1 MSKNK
6 KPKRYL
12 FEEVLDFLKH
22 NDTKTFNYKQLGAAM
37 EINTDGERLELIQV
51 LESLKQQGFVVEPET
66 GKYRIKETKQI
77 VTGTIDF
84 TTQGTAFVI
93 FSETED
99 DIYIPQ
105 YKSRDALQ
113 GDLVKVQLIQRRS
126 GKRKEGEV
134 IEVIK
139 RAKTE
144 FVGTIKINPKF
155 AFVIPDSHK
164 IHVDFFINSR
174 DIKGAEDGQK
184 VKIKLK
190 EWRSGDQNPTG
201 VVEEVFG
208 FPGVHKTEMN
218 AIMAEY
224 GLPEHFPDQ
233 VEEAAKKINT
243 AVTKEEIAKRRDFR
257 DVTTFTIDPVDAKD
271 FDDALSLQKLDNG
284 LWEVGVHIADVTHFL
299 KVGSILDDEA
309 VDRAT
314 SVYLVDR
321 CIPML
326 PEVLSNFACSLR
338 PNEDKY
344 CFSAVFQL
352 DENADIQSQWFGKT
366 VINSDKRFA
375 YEDVQTIIETEEGE
389 YKDEIL
395 LLDRLAKKLRTERTK
410 RGSIFFD
417 KAEVKFNLDEEGN
430 PIGVFFKTQ
439 KDAHKLIEDFM
450 LLANRTVA
458 EFLAKGG
465 TNDNDPKHQN
475 AKKKDDPKNLCV
487 YRIHDVP
494 SDEKMQ
500 ELSGFVARF
509 GYDMQL
515 GGRQKSA
522 QAINKLLSDVK
533 NKKEQG
539 MIEML
544 AVRSM
549 PKAIYTTKNAGHYGL
564 GFEYYTHFTSP
575 IRRYPDV
582 MVHRLL
588 EARLN
593 GTKYSTQEDLE
604 LLCKHSSDMER
615 TAAEAERASVKYK
628 QVEFMKD
635 KIGETFD
642 AIISGVTE
650 WGIYAEIV
658 ENKCEGMIKT
668 RDLKGDQFTFDSDNY
683 RYVGRNTGK
692 IYTLGDAVKIVV
704 VDADLVKK
712 QLNFAF
718 PESESGAGRSNFGDN
733 RSNFDDNRSRSRGA
747 SGSSRGGSKSSSRGG
762 EKSNSRGGEKSS
774 SGFGDKKKSGFGDR
788 KSGSNKK
795 RRR

>member
-22 NDTKTFNYKQLGAAM
+22 NDTKAFNYKQLGAAM
-37 EINTDGERLELIQV
+37 EINSDGERLELIEV
-51 LESLKQQGFVVEPET
+51 LEALKKQGFVVEKET
-66 GKYRIKETKQI
+66 GKYQVKESKQYI
-77 VTGTIDF
+77 TGTIDF
-84 TTQGTAFVI
+84 TSQGTAFVV
-93 FSETED
+93 FSESEED
-99 DIYIPQ
+99 VFIPQ
-105 YKSRDALQ
+105 YKTGNAMQ
-113 GDLVKVQLIQRRS
+113 GDLVKIQLVSRKS
-126 GKRKEGEV
+126 GRRKEGDV

-144 FVGTIKINPKF
+144 FVGTIRINPKF

-164 IHVDFFINSR
+164 IHVDFFIHPK

-190 EWRSGDQNPTG
+190 EWKPGDKNPIG
-201 VVEEVFG
+201 IVEEVFG

-224 GLPEHFPDQ
+224 GLPEHFPDN
-233 VEEAAKKINT
+233 VEAAAKKLNT
-243 AVTKEEIAKRRDFR
+243 AITKEEVEKRRDFR
-257 DVTTFTIDPVDAKD
+257 DVLTFTIDPVDAKD
-271 FDDALSLQKLDNG
+271 FDDALSIQKLDNG
-284 LWEVGVHIADVTHFL
+284 LWEIGVHIADVTHFL
-299 KVGSILDDEA
+299 KPGSILDDEA
-309 VDRAT
+309 VERAT

-321 CIPML
+321 VIPML

-338 PNEDKY
+338 PHEDKY
-344 CFSAVFQL
+344 CFSAVFEM
-352 DENADIQSQWFGKT
+352 DENADISSQWFGKT
-366 VINSDKRFA
+366 LIHSDRRFA
-375 YEDVQTIIETEEGE
+375 YEEVQTIIETEEGDHV
-389 YKDEIL
+389 KEIL
-395 LLDRLAKKLRTERTK
+395 LLDKLAKKLRADRTK
-410 RGSIFFD
+410 KGSIFFD

-450 LLANRTVA
+450 LLANRKVA
-458 EFLAKGG
+458 EFLGRGG
-465 TNDNDPKHQN
+465 QNNENPKHQN
-475 AKKKDDPKNLCV
+475 QKKKDDPKNLCV
-487 YRIHDVP
+487 YRIHDTP
-494 SDEKMQ
+494 SDEKMA

-509 GYDMQL
+509 GYEMQL
-515 GGRQKSA
+515 GSKQKIA
-522 QAINKLLSDVK
+522 QSINKLLENVK

-582 MVHRLL
+582 LVHRLL
-588 EARLN
+588 EARLD
-593 GTKYSTQEDLE
+593 GFKYSNQEELE
-604 LLCKHSSDMER
+604 KLCKHSSDQER
-615 TAAEAERASVKYK
+615 VAAEAERASVKYK

-635 KIGETFD
+635 KIGQTFD

-668 RDLKGDQFTFDSDNY
+668 RDLKGDQYSYDSDNY

-692 IYTLGDAVKIVV
+692 VYSLGDPVKVIVM
-704 VDADLVKK
+704 DADLVKK
-712 QLNFAF
+712 QLNFTLADQ
-718 PESESGAGRSNFGDN
+718 EGMIASKYDVQGSRQDKGGSWSGKSKRK
-733 RSNFDDNRSRSRGA
+733 
-747 SGSSRGGSKSSSRGG
+747 GGSKSSGDS
-762 EKSNSRGGEKSS
+762 KNSNNRNN
-774 SGFGDKKKSGFGDR
+774 
-788 KSGSNKK
+788 KSGSSKK
-795 RRR
+795 SRRR